1 MFTRTVDIKCSFV
14 CSNFVLFQ
22 IIRIVCFYYVFCFFR
37 FIQFVLLYNKKQRN
51 FQKFIE
57 VKKKSSTH
65 NQVLLS
71 SRDGSSPS
79 EVFLGKGVLKIC
91 SKFTGE
97 HPCRSAILI
106 SCKVTSLNSH
116 FSTNVLL

>member
-22 IIRIVCFYYVFCFFR
+22 IIRIVCFYCVFCFFR

-65 NQVLLS
+65 NQV